1 MTLSLAEMIK
11 EKRGEDPILVLDDV
25 MSDLDTEKQKKL
37 LDTIQ
42 GFQQV
47 LLSGSSLDED
57 AEKVNV
63 IEIKSDVVDEEK
75 GGQ

>member
-1 MTLSLAEMIK
+1 MIK

>member
-1 MTLSLAEMIK
+1 MIK
-11 EKRGEDPILVLDDV
+11 EKRGEDPILALDDV

>member
-1 MTLSLAEMIK
+1 M
-11 EKRGEDPILVLDDV
+11 VLDDV